1 MLGSYLP
8 LNIAHT
14 IDHTLLSPE
23 TTSEEIEKLCGEARQ
38 YEFYSVCVPPSW
50 IGHAKKCL
58 GGSKVKVVTVI
69 SFPHGNDLSASKAL
83 ASQQAKNAGADE
95 IDMVMNLG
103 WAKAGNWPAVEC
115 EIAHVVKAVKPTP
128 VKVIL
133 ETCLLDE
140 DQIRIACH
148 AATQAGAKFVKTST
162 GFSKGGA
169 TMDAVRLMKAS
180 IPPTM
185 EVKASGGIRD
195 LPTALAMIQ
204 AGATR
209 LGTSSG
215 IAILSGKGTSS
226 AY

>member
-1 MLGSYLP
+1 M
-8 LNIAHT
+8 NIAHT

-23 TTSEEIEKLCGEARQ
+23 ATTQEIDKLCEEARH
-38 YEFYSVCVPPSW
+38 YGFYSVCVPPSW
-50 IGHAKKCL
+50 IEHAKKQL

-69 SFPHGNDLSASKAL
+69 SFPHGNDLSSSKAL
-83 ASQQAKNAGADE
+83 AAQQAKSAGADE
-95 IDMVMNLG
+95 IDMVMHLG
-103 WAKAGNWPAVEC
+103 WAKAGNWPAVESD
-115 EIAHVVKAVKPTP
+115 IAQVVKAVQPTP

-133 ETCLLDE
+133 ETCLLSV
-140 DQIRIACH
+140 DQIQKACR
-148 AATQAGAKFVKTST
+148 AAAQAGAKFVKTST

-169 TMDAVRLMKAS
+169 SVDAVRLMKAS
-180 IPPTM
+180 IPLTM

-215 IAILSGKGTSS
+215 AVIVSGKGDSS
-226 AY
+226 SY

>member
-1 MLGSYLP
+1 

-23 TTSEEIEKLCGEARQ
+23 ATSQEIDKLCEEARQ
-38 YEFYSVCVPPSW
+38 YEFYSVCVAPCW
-50 IGHAKKCL
+50 IEHAKKRL

-69 SFPHGNDLSASKAL
+69 SFPHGNDLFSSKAL
-83 ASQQAKNAGADE
+83 ASQQAKKAGADE
-95 IDMVMNLG
+95 VDMVMNLG
-103 WAKAGNWPAVEC
+103 GAKEGNWSLVEKD
-115 EIAHVVKAVKPTP
+115 IAEVVKAVNPTP

-133 ETCLLDE
+133 ETCLLSE
-140 DQIRIACH
+140 DQIRKACL
-148 AATQAGAKFVKTST
+148 AATQGGAKFVKTST
-162 GFSKGGA
+162 GYSKSGA
-169 TMDAVRLMKAS
+169 TIEAVRLMKSS

-195 LPTALAMIQ
+195 LTTALAMIE

-215 IAILSGKGTSS
+215 AAIISGKSTSS
-226 AY
+226 GY

>member
-1 MLGSYLP
+1 

-14 IDHTLLSPE
+14 IDHTLLAPE
-23 TTSEEIEKLCGEARQ
+23 ATTEQIDNLCDEARH
-38 YEFYSVCVPPSW
+38 YEFYSVCILPRW
-50 IGHAKKCL
+50 IEHVKKRL

-69 SFPHGNDLSASKAL
+69 SFPHGNDLSTSKAL

-95 IDMVMNLG
+95 IDMVMNLD
-103 WAKAGNWPAVEC
+103 WAKSGNWPAVESD
-115 EIAHVVKAVKPTP
+115 IAQVVKAVKTTP

-133 ETCLLDE
+133 ETCLLSVE
-140 DQIRIACH
+140 QIQKACH
-148 AATQAGAKFVKTST
+148 AAAQAGAKFVKTST

-169 TMDAVRLMKAS
+169 TIEAVQLMKAS

-195 LPTALAMIQ
+195 LTTALAMIQ

-215 IAILSGKGTSS
+215 AAIIAGKGDSS
-226 AY
+226 SY

>member
-1 MLGSYLP
+1 

-14 IDHTLLSPE
+14 IDHTLLAPE
-23 TTSEEIEKLCGEARQ
+23 ATTEQIDNLCDEARH
-38 YEFYSVCVPPSW
+38 YEFYSVCILPRW
-50 IGHAKKCL
+50 IEHAKKRL

-69 SFPHGNDLSASKAL
+69 SFPHGNDLSTSKAL

-95 IDMVMNLG
+95 IDMVMNLD
-103 WAKAGNWPAVEC
+103 WAKSGNWPAVESD
-115 EIAHVVKAVKPTP
+115 IAQVVKAVKPTP

-133 ETCLLDE
+133 ETCLLSQ
-140 DQIRIACH
+140 DQIQEACQ
-148 AATQAGAKFVKTST
+148 AAVRAGAKFVKTST

-169 TMDAVRLMKAS
+169 TIEAVQLMKSS

-215 IAILSGKGTSS
+215 AAIVAGKGDSS
-226 AY
+226 SY

>member
-1 MLGSYLP
+1 M
-8 LNIAHT
+8 NIAHT
-14 IDHTLLSPE
+14 IDHTLLAPE
-23 TTSEEIEKLCGEARQ
+23 ATTEQIDNLCDEAQQ
-38 YEFYSVCVPPSW
+38 YEFYSVCILPRW
-50 IGHAKKCL
+50 IEHAKKRL

-69 SFPHGNDLSASKAL
+69 SFPHGNDLSTSKAL

-103 WAKAGNWPAVEC
+103 WAKSGNWPAVESD
-115 EIAHVVKAVKPTP
+115 IAQVVKAVKPTP

-133 ETCLLDE
+133 ETCLLSQ
-140 DQIRIACH
+140 DQIQEACQ
-148 AATQAGAKFVKTST
+148 AAARAGAKFVKTST
-162 GFSKGGA
+162 GFSKSGA
-169 TMDAVRLMKAS
+169 TIEAVKLMKAS
-180 IPPTM
+180 VPPTM

-215 IAILSGKGTSS
+215 AAIISGKGDLTS
-226 AY
+226 Y

>member
-1 MLGSYLP
+1 M
-8 LNIAHT
+8 NIAHT

-23 TTSEEIEKLCGEARQ
+23 ATSQEIDKLCAEARK

-50 IGHAKKCL
+50 VEHAKKHL

-83 ASQQAKNAGADE
+83 ASQEAKKAGADE
-95 IDMVMNLG
+95 VDMVMNLG
-103 WAKAGNWPAVEC
+103 WAKEGNWALVEKD
-115 EIAHVVKAVKPTP
+115 IAEVVKAVKPTP

-133 ETCLLDE
+133 ETCLLSE
-140 DQIRIACH
+140 DQIRKACH
-148 AATQAGAKFVKTST
+148 AATQGGAHFVKTST
-162 GFSKGGA
+162 GYSKSGA
-169 TMDAVRLMKAS
+169 TVQAVQLMRQSVPAS
-180 IPPTM
+180 V

-195 LPTALAMIQ
+195 LATALAMIE

-215 IAILSGKGTSS
+215 AAIVSGKSTSS

>member
-1 MLGSYLP
+1 

-23 TTSEEIEKLCGEARQ
+23 ATTQEIDKLCEEARH
-38 YEFYSVCVPPSW
+38 YGFYSVCVPPSW
-50 IGHAKKCL
+50 IEQAKKQL

-69 SFPHGNDLSASKAL
+69 SFPHGNDLSYSKAL
-83 ASQQAKNAGADE
+83 AAQQAKSAGADE
-95 IDMVMNLG
+95 IDMVMHLG
-103 WAKAGNWPAVEC
+103 WAKAGNWPAVESD
-115 EIAHVVKAVKPTP
+115 IAQVVKAVQPTP

-133 ETCLLDE
+133 ETCLLSV
-140 DQIRIACH
+140 DQIHKACR
-148 AATQAGAKFVKTST
+148 AAAQAGAKFVKTST

-169 TMDAVRLMKAS
+169 SVDAVRLMKAS

-215 IAILSGKGTSS
+215 AVIISGKGDSS
-226 AY
+226 SY

>member
-1 MLGSYLP
+1 

-14 IDHTLLSPE
+14 IDHTLLAPE
-23 TTSEEIEKLCGEARQ
+23 ATTEQIDNLCDEARH
-38 YEFYSVCVPPSW
+38 YKFYSVCILPRW
-50 IGHAKKCL
+50 IEHAKKRL

-69 SFPHGNDLSASKAL
+69 SFPHGNDLSTSKAL
-83 ASQQAKNAGADE
+83 ASQQAKNVGADE
-95 IDMVMNLG
+95 IDMVMNLD
-103 WAKAGNWPAVEC
+103 WAKSGNWPAVESD
-115 EIAHVVKAVKPTP
+115 IAQVVKAVKTTP

-133 ETCLLDE
+133 ETCLLSVE
-140 DQIRIACH
+140 QIQKACH
-148 AATQAGAKFVKTST
+148 AAAQAGAKFVNTST

-169 TMDAVRLMKAS
+169 TIDDVQLMKAS

-195 LPTALAMIQ
+195 LTTALAMIQ

-215 IAILSGKGTSS
+215 AAIIAGKGDSS
-226 AY
+226 SY

>member
-1 MLGSYLP
+1 

-23 TTSEEIEKLCGEARQ
+23 ATTQEIDKLCEEARH
-38 YEFYSVCVPPSW
+38 YGFYSVCVPPSW
-50 IGHAKKCL
+50 IEHAKKQL

-69 SFPHGNDLSASKAL
+69 SFPHGNDLSSSKAL
-83 ASQQAKNAGADE
+83 AAQQAKSAGADE
-95 IDMVMNLG
+95 IDMVMHLG
-103 WAKAGNWPAVEC
+103 WAKAGNWPAVESD
-115 EIAHVVKAVKPTP
+115 IAQVVKAVQPTP

-133 ETCLLDE
+133 ETCLLSV
-140 DQIRIACH
+140 DQIQKACR
-148 AATQAGAKFVKTST
+148 AAAQAGAKFVKTST

-169 TMDAVRLMKAS
+169 SVDAVRLMKAS

-215 IAILSGKGTSS
+215 AVIISGKGDSS
-226 AY
+226 SY

>member
-1 MLGSYLP
+1 

-14 IDHTLLSPE
+14 IDHTLLAPE
-23 TTSEEIEKLCGEARQ
+23 ATAEQIDNLCDEARQ
-38 YEFYSVCVPPSW
+38 YEFYSVCILPRW
-50 IGHAKKCL
+50 IEHAKKRL

-69 SFPHGNDLSASKAL
+69 SFPHGNDLSTSKAL

-103 WAKAGNWPAVEC
+103 WAKSGDWPAVEND
-115 EIAHVVKAVKPTP
+115 IAQVVKAVKPNP

-133 ETCLLDE
+133 ETCLLSQ
-140 DQIRIACH
+140 DQIQEACQ
-148 AATQAGAKFVKTST
+148 AAARAGAKFVKTST
-162 GFSKGGA
+162 GFSKSGA
-169 TMDAVRLMKAS
+169 TIEAVKLMKAS
-180 IPPTM
+180 VPPTM

-215 IAILSGKGTSS
+215 AAIISGKGDSTP
-226 AY
+226 Y

>member
-1 MLGSYLP
+1 M
-8 LNIAHT
+8 
-14 IDHTLLSPE
+14 
-23 TTSEEIEKLCGEARQ
+23 
-38 YEFYSVCVPPSW
+38 
-50 IGHAKKCL
+50 
-58 GGSKVKVVTVI
+58 KVVTVI
-69 SFPHGNDLSASKAL
+69 SFPHGNDLSTSKAL

-103 WAKAGNWPAVEC
+103 WAKAGNWPAVESD
-115 EIAHVVKAVKPTP
+115 IAQVVKAVQPTP

-133 ETCLLDE
+133 ETCLLSV
-140 DQIRIACH
+140 DQIHKACR
-148 AATQAGAKFVKTST
+148 AAAQAGAKFVKTST

-169 TMDAVRLMKAS
+169 SVDAVRLMKAS

-215 IAILSGKGTSS
+215 VVIISGKGDSS
-226 AY
+226 SY

>member
-1 MLGSYLP
+1 

-14 IDHTLLSPE
+14 IDHTLLAPE
-23 TTSEEIEKLCGEARQ
+23 ATTEQIDNLCDEARH
-38 YEFYSVCVPPSW
+38 YEFYSVCILPRW
-50 IGHAKKCL
+50 IEHAKKRL

-69 SFPHGNDLSASKAL
+69 SFPHGNDLSTSKAL

-95 IDMVMNLG
+95 IDMVMNLD
-103 WAKAGNWPAVEC
+103 WAKSGNWPAVESD
-115 EIAHVVKAVKPTP
+115 IAQVVKAVKPTP

-133 ETCLLDE
+133 ETCLLSQ
-140 DQIRIACH
+140 DQIQEACQ
-148 AATQAGAKFVKTST
+148 AAVRAGAKFVKTST

-169 TMDAVRLMKAS
+169 TIEAVQLMKSS

-215 IAILSGKGTSS
+215 AAIIAGKGDSS
-226 AY
+226 TY

>member
-1 MLGSYLP
+1 M
-8 LNIAHT
+8 NIAHT
-14 IDHTLLSPE
+14 IDHTLLAPE
-23 TTSEEIEKLCGEARQ
+23 ATTEQIDNLCDEARH
-38 YEFYSVCVPPSW
+38 YEFYSVCILPRW
-50 IGHAKKCL
+50 IEHAKKRL

-69 SFPHGNDLSASKAL
+69 SFPHGNDLSTSKAL

-95 IDMVMNLG
+95 IDMVMNLD
-103 WAKAGNWPAVEC
+103 WAKSGNWPAVESD
-115 EIAHVVKAVKPTP
+115 IAQVVKAVKPTP

-133 ETCLLDE
+133 ETCLLSQ
-140 DQIRIACH
+140 DQIQEACQ
-148 AATQAGAKFVKTST
+148 AAVRAGAKFVKTST

-169 TMDAVRLMKAS
+169 TIEAVQLMKSS

-215 IAILSGKGTSS
+215 AAIVAGKGDSS
-226 AY
+226 SY

>member
-1 MLGSYLP
+1 M
-8 LNIAHT
+8 NIAHT

-23 TTSEEIEKLCGEARQ
+23 TTSQEIDKLCEEARQ
-38 YEFYSVCVPPSW
+38 YEFYSVCVAPCW
-50 IGHAKKCL
+50 IEHAKKRL

-69 SFPHGNDLSASKAL
+69 SFPHGNDLSSSKAL
-83 ASQQAKNAGADE
+83 ASHQAKKAGADE
-95 IDMVMNLG
+95 IDMVINLG
-103 WAKAGNWPAVEC
+103 WVAEGNWSAVESD
-115 EIAHVVKAVKPTP
+115 IAQAVKAVQPTP

-133 ETCLLDE
+133 ETCLLSV
-140 DQIRIACH
+140 DQIQKACH
-148 AATQAGAKFVKTST
+148 AAAQAGAKFVKTST
-162 GFSKGGA
+162 GFSKAGA
-169 TMDAVRLMKAS
+169 TIKAVRLMKSS

-195 LPTALAMIQ
+195 LATALAMIE

-215 IAILSGKGTSS
+215 AAIISGKSTPS